1 MNPDRRVLVALE
13 RPPGYEDVHTELVVD
28 DAMCLGW
35 TWEIL
40 RDEGAAVV
48 VAIDRPEG
56 YERSSAVDMAK
67 EAIKET
73 WPTWSVLKRGKS
85 VAS

>member
-1 MNPDRRVLVALE
+1 MALK
-13 RPPGYEDVHTELVVD
+13 RPPGYKDVHTELVVD
-28 DAMCLGW
+28 DAMCLSW

-56 YERSSAVDMAK
+56 YERSSAADMAK

-73 WPTWSVLKRGKS
+73 RPTWSVLKRGKS
-85 VAS
+85 VAL